1 MVLRFTDRYLSRY
14 NNHMAPILIAYY
26 RHHLQTDFREHVI
39 YLLLHY
45 YNVVQDTCRPCER
58 QKTVKTCKQQ

>member
-1 MVLRFTDRYLSRY
+1 
-14 NNHMAPILIAYY
+14 MAPILIAYY